1 MTIQVSTRVSD
12 QQAEQFRDTAT
23 RLGTTASDVLRMFIA
38 SFNAAGGFPY
48 AVRVRQ
54 DAEPFDSEREATDF
68 ADAMSMRMLDETR

>member
-12 QQAEQFRDTAT
+12 QQAELFKDTAA

-48 AVRVRQ
+48 A
-54 DAEPFDSEREATDF
+54 EPFDSEREATDF
-68 ADAMSMRMLDETR
+68 ADAMSMRMLDETQ